1 MLSYTKQSYHFPVSR
16 FKVQIKDSILKQPV
30 KRYIP
35 TDIIGVQFLIDFAKC
50 DAKNPRTIEY
60 LKVIMPSEKNIVA
73 ANAVMVW
80 IVTHKE
86 LDLKLYSPLKN
97 VVEYIDNNQ
106 APYGVQKKEILRHG

>member
-1 MLSYTKQSYHFPVSR
+1 MAR

-35 TDIIGVQFLIDFAKC
+35 PDTIGVQFLIDFAKC
-50 DAKNPRTIEY
+50 DAKNPQTIEY

-86 LDLKLYSPLKN
+86 LDLKLYSPKQS
-97 VVEYIDNNQ
+97 VVDYINSNQ
-106 APYGVQKKEILRHG
+106 VPYGVQKKEILRHDQ

>member
-1 MLSYTKQSYHFPVSR
+1 MAR

-35 TDIIGVQFLIDFAKC
+35 SKTIGVQFLIDFAKC
-50 DAKNPRTIEY
+50 DAKNLLTIEY

-80 IVTHKE
+80 VVPHKE
-86 LDLKLYSPLKN
+86 LDLKLYSPKQS

-106 APYGVQKKEILRHG
+106 VPYGVQKKEILRTND

>member
-1 MLSYTKQSYHFPVSR
+1 VAR

-106 APYGVQKKEILRHG
+106 APYGVQKKEIRSGTKRCTE

>member
-1 MLSYTKQSYHFPVSR
+1 LAR

-35 TDIIGVQFLIDFAKC
+35 PDTIGVQFLIDFAKC
-50 DAKNPRTIEY
+50 DAKNPQTIEY

-86 LDLKLYSPLKN
+86 LDLKLYSPKQS
-97 VVEYIDNNQ
+97 VVDYINSNQ
-106 APYGVQKKEILRHG
+106 VPYGVQKKEILRHDQ

>member
-1 MLSYTKQSYHFPVSR
+1 MAR
-16 FKVQIKDSILKQPV
+16 FKVQIKGSILKQPV

-35 TDIIGVQFLIDFAKC
+35 PNTIGVQFLIDFALC

-60 LKVIMPSEKNIVA
+60 LKVVMPSEKNIVA

-86 LDLKLYSPLKN
+86 LDLKLYSPKQS
-97 VVEYIDNNQ
+97 VVDYINNNQ
-106 APYGVQKKEILRHG
+106 VPYGVQKKEILRHG

>member
-1 MLSYTKQSYHFPVSR
+1 MAR

-30 KRYIP
+30 KRYVP
-35 TDIIGVQFLIDFAKC
+35 PDTIGMQFLIDFAKC
-50 DAKNPRTIEY
+50 DVRNPRTIEY

-106 APYGVQKKEILRHG
+106 APYGVQKKEIRSGTKRCTE

>member
-1 MLSYTKQSYHFPVSR
+1 LAR

-35 TDIIGVQFLIDFAKC
+35 PDTIGVQFLIDFAKC

-60 LKVIMPSEKNIVA
+60 LEVIIPSEKNIVA

-86 LDLKLYSPLKN
+86 LDLKLYSPKQSVVDYINKN
-97 VVEYIDNNQ
+97 QV
-106 APYGVQKKEILRHG
+106 PYGVQKKEILRNNDQQ

>member
-1 MLSYTKQSYHFPVSR
+1 
-16 FKVQIKDSILKQPV
+16 
-30 KRYIP
+30 
-35 TDIIGVQFLIDFAKC
+35 
-50 DAKNPRTIEY
+50 
-60 LKVIMPSEKNIVA
+60 
-73 ANAVMVW
+73 MVW

>member
-1 MLSYTKQSYHFPVSR
+1 MAR
-16 FKVQIKDSILKQPV
+16 FKVQIKNSILKQPV

-35 TDIIGVQFLIDFAKC
+35 PDTIGVQFLIDFALC

-80 IVTHKE
+80 IVMHKE
-86 LDLKLYSPLKN
+86 LDLKLYSPKQS
-97 VVEYIDNNQ
+97 VVDYIDSNDT
-106 APYGVQKKEILRHG
+106 PWGVQKKEIRRSNG

>member
-1 MLSYTKQSYHFPVSR
+1 MAR
-16 FKVQIKDSILKQPV
+16 FKIQIKDSIVKQPV

-35 TDIIGVQFLIDFAKC
+35 PDTIGVQFLIDFAKC

-86 LDLKLYSPLKN
+86 LDLKLYSPKQS
-97 VVEYIDNNQ
+97 VVEYVEAN
-106 APYGVQKKEILRHG
+106 PTPWGVQKKEIRRDDESV

>member
-1 MLSYTKQSYHFPVSR
+1 MAR

-35 TDIIGVQFLIDFAKC
+35 PDIIGVQFLIDFALC
-50 DAKNPRTIEY
+50 DAKSRQTIEY
-60 LKVIMPSEKNIVA
+60 LKVIMPTEKNVVA

-86 LDLKLYSPLKN
+86 LDLKLYSPKQS
-97 VVEYIDNNQ
+97 VVEYVEANTT
-106 APYGVQKKEILRHG
+106 PWGVQKKEIRRELYGNNTN

>member
-1 MLSYTKQSYHFPVSR
+1 LAR
-16 FKVQIKDSILKQPV
+16 FKVQIKDSILKQPA

-35 TDIIGVQFLIDFAKC
+35 PDTIGVQFLIDFALC

-80 IVTHKE
+80 VVTHKE
-86 LDLKLYSPLKN
+86 LDLKLYSPKQS
-97 VVEYIDNNQ
+97 VVEYIESN
-106 APYGVQKKEILRHG
+106 ATPWGVQKKEILRSNE

>member
-1 MLSYTKQSYHFPVSR
+1 MAR

-35 TDIIGVQFLIDFAKC
+35 PDTIGVQFLIDFALC
-50 DAKNPRTIEY
+50 DAKNPKTIEY

-86 LDLKLYSPLKN
+86 LDLKLYSPKQN
-97 VVEYIDNNQ
+97 VVEYINNNVT
-106 APYGVQKKEILRHG
+106 PWGVQLRQLKKEILRAIWQQHLKI

>member
-1 MLSYTKQSYHFPVSR
+1 MAR
-16 FKVQIKDSILKQPV
+16 FKVQIKDSILKQPI

-35 TDIIGVQFLIDFAKC
+35 PDTIGVQFLIDFAKC
-50 DAKNPRTIEY
+50 DAKNPLTIEY
-60 LKVIMPSEKNIVA
+60 LKVIIPSEKNIVA

-86 LDLKLYSPLKN
+86 LDLKLYSPKQS

-106 APYGVQKKEILRHG
+106 VPYGVQKKEILRSHE

>member
-1 MLSYTKQSYHFPVSR
+1 MAR
-16 FKVQIKDSILKQPV
+16 FKVQIKDSIFKQPI

-35 TDIIGVQFLIDFAKC
+35 PDTIGVQFLIDFAKC
-50 DAKNPRTIEY
+50 DAKNPLTIEY

-86 LDLKLYSPLKN
+86 LDLKLYSPKQS

-106 APYGVQKKEILRHG
+106 VPYGVQKKEILRSHE